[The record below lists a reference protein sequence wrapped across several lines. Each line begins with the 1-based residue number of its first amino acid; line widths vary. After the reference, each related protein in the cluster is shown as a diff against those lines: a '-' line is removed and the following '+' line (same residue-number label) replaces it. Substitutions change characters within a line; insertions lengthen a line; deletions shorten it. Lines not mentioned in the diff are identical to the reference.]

1 MTPRT
6 GVTCYSRIG
15 GPSCVESLSH
25 AALAMM
31 SMHRQQHGLPGIGVH
46 CLTAGVQAGSPDS
59 CGRSSAPK
67 ACVLTAPDG
76 GIVGWAPRA
85 QQRGAV
91 PSPLPL
97 PSALWPLRPHPRDQP
112 SLPEGRL
119 PLRHPRIRLMGRL
132 VAGTGPIYSSSGH
145 RELPGDAPLPACR
158 PRPRMSHVALSLART
173 QRSQP
178 LHRPPASLKLY
189 DPQTFPPRVVAAMQ
203 TVFLACMAAELG

>member
-25 AALAMM
+25 AALAMV

-67 ACVLTAPDG
+67 ACVLTAPGG

-132 VAGTGPIYSSSGH
+132 VALWQVPVQSTPPQDIENFQVMRPCQPVAH
-145 RELPGDAPLPACR
+145 DLACR
-158 PRPRMSHVALSLART
+158 MSRYPWPGLNPRNHCIVL
-173 QRSQP
+173 Q
-178 LHRPPASLKLY
+178 HH
-189 DPQTFPPRVVAAMQ
+189 
-203 TVFLACMAAELG
+203 